1 MTALAKPPAA
11 TASDDSA
18 DLKTFG
24 YGQQLHRSVGSF
36 GSFAAGFSF
45 VSILTTVFQLFSFGF
60 GFGGPSF
67 FWTWPIVFGGQIL
80 VALCFS
86 ELAARYPISGC
97 IYQWATRLGGRLWG
111 WTAGW
116 LMLVAQIV
124 TVAAAAIALEIVL
137 PAIWSGFEI
146 VANPTENAVVLGSI
160 LLVVT
165 TTINAVGVRVMSII
179 NSVGVTCEIVGVVL
193 LCIALFSHAKRGPG
207 IVLHTGAGVGHG
219 SAYLWSFVISGLM
232 AAYVMVG
239 FDSAGELSEET
250 KNPRRTAPRTIVRA
264 LVVSG
269 IGGAFMLL
277 ATLMAA
283 PSVTDGSLGD
293 PTRGLPYVLT
303 SRLGDT
309 LGRVFLIDVAIAVSV
324 CTLAIQTATTR
335 MIFSMA
341 RDRALPFSAGLA
353 KVNAR
358 TGAPIRP
365 AIVVGVLTVGLL
377 YLNVHNPAVFL
388 ALSSVCIMLLYIAYL
403 MVTTPLLLRRLKG
416 WPGNVDART
425 SESGL
430 FSLGRW
436 GVPINIVAIVW
447 GLFMAVNLG
456 WPRAKVFGTTWY
468 LQFFP
473 ELFLGGTIVIG
484 AAAYLWQR
492 HENRREAAA
501 LDPAPGSS
509 TLRPADAALEGA
521 ALEGAE

>member
-1 MTALAKPPAA
+1 PAVLASTEVPITTIEKPPATSDA
-11 TASDDSA
+11 DDSS
-18 DLKTFG
+18 DLSTFG
-24 YGQQLHRSVGSF
+24 YGQQLHRSVGSY

-67 FWTWPIVFGGQIL
+67 FWTWPIVFVGQIL
-80 VALCFS
+80 VALCFA

-97 IYQWATRLGGRLWG
+97 IYQWSTRLGGRLWG

-146 VANPTENAVVLGSI
+146 VSNPTENAVLLGSI
-160 LLVVT
+160 LLVFT
-165 TTINAVGVRVMSII
+165 TVINAVGVRVMSMI
-179 NSVGVTCEIVGVVL
+179 NSIGVTCEIVGVVL

-219 SAYLWSFVISGLM
+219 SAYLWSFIISGLM

-250 KNPRRTAPRTIVRA
+250 KNPRRTAPRTIIRA

-269 IGGAFMLL
+269 IGGAFMLI

-293 PTRGLPYVLT
+293 PTKGLPYVLT

-309 LGRVFLIDVAIAVSV
+309 LGRVFLVDVAIAVSV

-335 MIFSMA
+335 MMFSMA
-341 RDRALPFSAGLA
+341 RDRVLPFSAPLA

-358 TGAPIRP
+358 TGTPIRP

-377 YLNVHNPAVFL
+377 YLNVHNAAVFL

-403 MVTTPLLLRRLKG
+403 MVTAPLLLRRLKG
-416 WPGNVDART
+416 WPHDDRAR
-425 SESGL
+425 L

-436 GVPINIVAIVW
+436 GIPVNVVAIVW
-447 GLFMAVNLG
+447 GVFMAINLG
-456 WPRAKVFGTTWY
+456 WPRQKVFGTTWY
-468 LQFFP
+468 LQYFP
-473 ELFLGGTIVIG
+473 ELFLGGAIVVG
-484 AAAYLWQR
+484 AAAYFWQR
-492 HENRREAAA
+492 YENRREAAA
-501 LDPAPGSS
+501 LDPAPGHD
-509 TLRPADAALEGA
+509 TIAEAAV
-521 ALEGAE
+521 

>member
-1 MTALAKPPAA
+1 MTALDTAPAPDSVD
-11 TASDDSA
+11 TDDLA
-18 DLKTFG
+18 GFG
-24 YGQQLHRSVGSF
+24 YEQKLHRSIGSY

-67 FWTWPIVFGGQIL
+67 FWTWPIVFVGQIM

-97 IYQWATRLGGRLWG
+97 IYQWSTRLGGRVWG
-111 WTAGW
+111 WAAGW
-116 LMLVAQIV
+116 LMLVAQVV
-124 TVAAAAIALEIVL
+124 TVAAAAIALQIVL
-137 PAIWSGFEI
+137 PSIWSGFEI
-146 VANPTENAVVLGSI
+146 VDNGTENAVLLGSI

-165 TTINAVGVRVMSII
+165 TTINAVGVRAMSLI

-193 LCIALFSHAKRGPG
+193 LVIALFSHAKRGPG

-219 SAYLWSFVISGLM
+219 SGYTWSFIISGLM

-250 KNPRRTAPRTIVRA
+250 KNPRKTAPRTILRA

-269 IGGAFMLL
+269 VGGAFMLI

-293 PTRGLPYVLT
+293 PAKGLPYVLT

-309 LGRVFLIDVAIAVSV
+309 LGRVFLVDVAIAVSV

-335 MIFSMA
+335 MMFSMA
-341 RDRALPFSAGLA
+341 RDRVLPFSAGLA
-353 KVNAR
+353 VVNRR
-358 TGAPIRP
+358 TGSPIRP
-365 AIVVGVLTVGLL
+365 AVVVGVLTVGLL
-377 YLNVHNPAVFL
+377 YLNVHNSLVFL

-403 MVTTPLLLRRLKG
+403 MVTVPMLLRRLRG
-416 WPGNVDART
+416 EVAAEP
-425 SESGL
+425 GL

-436 GVPINIVAIVW
+436 GVPVNVVAIAW
-447 GLFMAVNLG
+447 GTFMAINLG
-456 WPRAKVFGTTWY
+456 WPRAKVFGTEWY
-468 LQFFP
+468 LQYFP
-473 ELFLGGTIVIG
+473 ELFLGGAIVIG
-484 AAAYLWQR
+484 AVAYAWQR
-492 HENRREAAA
+492 HENRRDAAA
-501 LDPAPGSS
+501 LDPAPGQDVI
-509 TLRPADAALEGA
+509 AGVEA
-521 ALEGAE
+521 

>member
-1 MTALAKPPAA
+1 MTAVDTREVAPGVTDTEDLA
-11 TASDDSA
+11 
-18 DLKTFG
+18 TFG
-24 YGQQLHRSVGSF
+24 YEQKLHRSIGSY

-67 FWTWPIVFGGQIL
+67 FWTWPIVFVGQIL

-97 IYQWATRLGGRLWG
+97 IYQWATRMGGAVWG
-111 WTAGW
+111 WAAGW

-137 PAIWSGFEI
+137 PAIWSGFAI
-146 VANPTENAVVLGSI
+146 VGNPTENAVLLGSL

-165 TTINAVGVRVMSII
+165 TTINAVGIRVMSII
-179 NSVGVTCEIVGVVL
+179 NSAGVTCELVGVAL

-219 SAYLWSFVISGLM
+219 PGYLWSFIISGLM

-250 KNPRRTAPRTIVRA
+250 KNPRRTAPRTILRA
-264 LVVSG
+264 LVISG
-269 IGGAFMLL
+269 IGGAFMLM

-293 PTRGLPYVLT
+293 PAKGLPYVLT

-309 LGRVFLIDVAIAVSV
+309 LGRVFLVDVAIAVSV

-341 RDRALPFSAGLA
+341 RDRVLPFSEALA
-353 KVNAR
+353 KVNKR
-358 TGAPIRP
+358 TGTPIRP
-365 AIVVGVLTVGLL
+365 AVLVGLLTVGLL
-377 YLNVHNPAVFL
+377 YVNVGNPSVFL

-403 MVTTPLLLRRLKG
+403 MVTVPLLFRRLKG
-416 WPGNVDART
+416 WPGSVDT
-425 SESGL
+425 ETDTDSGL

-436 GVPINIVAIVW
+436 GVPVNLVAIVW
-447 GLFMAVNLG
+447 GVFMAINLG
-456 WPRAKVFGTTWY
+456 WPRAKVFGTSWY
-468 LQFFP
+468 LQYFP
-473 ELFLGGTIVIG
+473 QLFLGGAVG
-484 AAAYLWQR
+484 AGILAYAVQR
-492 HENRREAAA
+492 LQHRNQ
-501 LDPAPGSS
+501 
-509 TLRPADAALEGA
+509 TTALEFSPG
-521 ALEGAE
+521 LELSPEPPA